1 MFDFTPAQVSQFSL
15 ISSLAGMANSAVG
28 SYYSAQSKASTL
40 NFQADMA
47 NLNAQMAER
56 QAQNALYQGERQA
69 GQVSMKYGQVK
80 SSQRAAMAANGVDL
94 GTGSAAE
101 VQASTDISKEI
112 DMNTIAANATRSAW
126 GFKTQAVNY
135 NNEAL
140 IGRASAGSISPFGYG
155 FSSLL
160 GGAGAVANS
169 WYRYAKEANTLQ
181 TPQTTPLVD

>member
-1 MFDFTPAQVSQFSL
+1 MFDFTPTQVSQFSL
-15 ISSLAGMANSAVG
+15 IGSLAGMANSAIG
-28 SYYSAQSKASTL
+28 TYYSAQSKASSL

-47 NLNAQMAER
+47 NLNSQMAEK
-56 QAQNALYQGERQA
+56 QAQNALFQGERQA
-69 GQVSMKYGQVK
+69 GQVSMKYGHVK

-101 VQASTDISKEI
+101 VQASTDIAKEI

-126 GFKTQAVNY
+126 GFRTQAVNY

-140 IGRASAGSISPFGYG
+140 IGRATAGSISPFGYG

-160 GGAGAVANS
+160 GSAGNVAS
-169 WYRYAKEANTLQ
+169 AWYRYAKEANTIQ
-181 TPQTTPLVD
+181 TPQTTPLVN